1 MYKTT
6 ELITNILDN
15 PNIDSNYIDSIINY
29 DICNMFISLLEET
42 QNIHNS
48 IKEEYIKKTMEKEIS
63 NKYNEKISTLNHQIK
78 MEQSMVENYKSQ
90 IYTLKEEY
98 KNLRELEQ
106 KNMNTIL
113 DRNICEKKEQI
124 EFIQKQYIDII
135 NSKDIEIQNLREDK
149 NKSNYEKGSIGEK
162 LVFNAL
168 CNLDKYVDLDV
179 IETSNLLG
187 NGDLLVKSIK
197 HNINMLIEVKNQ
209 KSYIPK
215 TQLDVFIDHYKEYF
229 RNNIDS
235 HAILF
240 SINYNRITGKGS
252 YKIDTIS
259 IDNKKHYVMYVADK
273 NMTEDKINHHFCSF
287 IDYINNHNDTTTTIN
302 NLSILKK
309 LENNNKLFQE
319 QINYMIMEKKTHQE
333 KISYIDNIIKN
344 LYANIEENHS
354 EMEKHNYMNDMT
366 STQIIHQLKQI
377 FIDDDIN
384 IYDISNFKKNF
395 KNTYKFKKN
404 FIEKYPIFKN
414 ILNDS
419 LDTIYYKITNI

>member
-1 MYKTT
+1 MYKTS

-113 DRNICEKKEQI
+113 DRNMREKKEQI

-179 IETSNLLG
+179 IETSNLSG

-287 IDYINNHNDTTTTIN
+287 IDYINNHNDTTTIN

-344 LYANIEENHS
+344 LYTNIEENHS

>member
-15 PNIDSNYIDSIINY
+15 PNVDSNYIDSIINY

-113 DRNICEKKEQI
+113 DRNMCEKKEQI

-149 NKSNYEKGSIGEK
+149 NKSNYKKGSIGEK

-179 IETSNLLG
+179 IETSNLQG

-209 KSYIPK
+209 ESYIPR

-287 IDYINNHNDTTTTIN
+287 IDYINNHNDTTTIN

>member
-1 MYKTT
+1 MYKTV

-113 DRNICEKKEQI
+113 DRNMCEKKEQI

-179 IETSNLLG
+179 IETSNLSG

-287 IDYINNHNDTTTTIN
+287 IDYINNHNDTTTIN

>member
-15 PNIDSNYIDSIINY
+15 PNVDSNYIDSIINY

-113 DRNICEKKEQI
+113 DRNMCEKKEQI

-179 IETSNLLG
+179 IETSNLSG

-287 IDYINNHNDTTTTIN
+287 IDYINNHNDTTTIN

>member
-29 DICNMFISLLEET
+29 DICNMFIILLEET

-98 KNLRELEQ
+98 KNLREFEQ

-113 DRNICEKKEQI
+113 DRNMCEKKEQI

-179 IETSNLLG
+179 IETSNLSG

-252 YKIDTIS
+252 YKIDKIS

-287 IDYINNHNDTTTTIN
+287 IDYINNHNDTTTIN

>member
-15 PNIDSNYIDSIINY
+15 PNVDSNYIDSIINY

-149 NKSNYEKGSIGEK
+149 NKSNYKKGSIGEK

-179 IETSNLLG
+179 IETSNLQG

-209 KSYIPK
+209 ESYIPR

-287 IDYINNHNDTTTTIN
+287 IDYINNQNDTTTIN

>member
-113 DRNICEKKEQI
+113 DRNMCEKKEQI

-149 NKSNYEKGSIGEK
+149 NKSNYKKGSIGEK

-179 IETSNLLG
+179 IETSNLSG

-287 IDYINNHNDTTTTIN
+287 IDYINNHNDTTTIN

>member
-113 DRNICEKKEQI
+113 DRNMCEKKEQI

-149 NKSNYEKGSIGEK
+149 NKSNYKKGSIGEK

-179 IETSNLLG
+179 IETSNLSG

-209 KSYIPK
+209 ESYIPR

-287 IDYINNHNDTTTTIN
+287 IDYINNHNDTTTIN

>member
-113 DRNICEKKEQI
+113 DRNMCEKKEQI

-149 NKSNYEKGSIGEK
+149 NKSNYKKGSIGEK

-179 IETSNLLG
+179 IETSNLSG

-287 IDYINNHNDTTTTIN
+287 IDYINNHNDTTTIN

-344 LYANIEENHS
+344 LYANIEENHN

>member
-63 NKYNEKISTLNHQIK
+63 NKYNEKISTLNNQIK

-149 NKSNYEKGSIGEK
+149 NKSNYKKGSIGEK

-168 CNLDKYVDLDV
+168 CNLDKYIDLDV
-179 IETSNLLG
+179 IETSNLQG

-197 HNINMLIEVKNQ
+197 HNINILIEVKNQ
-209 KSYIPK
+209 ESYIPR

-273 NMTEDKINHHFCSF
+273 NMTEDKITHHFCSF
-287 IDYINNHNDTTTTIN
+287 IDYINNHNDTTTIN

>member
-6 ELITNILDN
+6 ELITTILDD

-29 DICNMFISLLEET
+29 DICSIFISLLEET

-63 NKYNEKISTLNHQIK
+63 NKYNEKISTLNHQLK
-78 MEQSMVENYKSQ
+78 MEQDRVEDYKSH
-90 IYTLKEEY
+90 IYTIKEEY

-113 DRNICEKKEQI
+113 DRNLCEKKEQI
-124 EFIQKQYIDII
+124 EFIQKPYIDII
-135 NSKDIEIQNLREDK
+135 NNKDIEIHKLRDDK

-162 LVFNAL
+162 CVFNAL

-179 IETSNLLG
+179 IETSNMHG
-187 NGDLLVKSIK
+187 NGDLLAKSIK
-197 HNINMLIEVKNQ
+197 NNIDIMIEVKNQ
-209 KSYIPK
+209 ESGIPRN
-215 TQLDVFIDHYKEYF
+215 QLDVFIDHYKEYF

-240 SINYNRITGKGS
+240 SIHFNRITGKGA
-252 YKIDTIS
+252 YKIDTICV
-259 IDNKKHYVMYVADK
+259 DNKKHYVMYVADK

-287 IDYINNHNDTTTTIN
+287 IDYINNHNDTITTN

-309 LENNNKLFQE
+309 LEKNNKLFQE

-333 KISYIDNIIKN
+333 KIAYIDNIIKN
-344 LYANIEENHS
+344 LYANIEENHI

-377 FIDDDIN
+377 FIDDNIN
-384 IYDISNFKKNF
+384 IYDISTFKKNF
-395 KNTYKFKKN
+395 KNIYKYKKS
-404 FIEKYPIFKN
+404 FIDKYPIFKN
-414 ILNDS
+414 FFNET
-419 LDTIYYKITNI
+419 LDTIYHKITNI

>member
-113 DRNICEKKEQI
+113 DRNMCEKKEQI

-179 IETSNLLG
+179 IETSNLSG

-287 IDYINNHNDTTTTIN
+287 IDYINN
-302 NLSILKK
+302 
-309 LENNNKLFQE
+309 Q
-319 QINYMIMEKKTHQE
+319 
-333 KISYIDNIIKN
+333 DNIIEISGSKGLFSSRCQGRSKRFLPTELGEPITPLNSKN
-344 LYANIEENHS
+344 G
-354 EMEKHNYMNDMT
+354 
-366 STQIIHQLKQI
+366 
-377 FIDDDIN
+377 
-384 IYDISNFKKNF
+384 
-395 KNTYKFKKN
+395 
-404 FIEKYPIFKN
+404 
-414 ILNDS
+414 
-419 LDTIYYKITNI
+419 

>member
-113 DRNICEKKEQI
+113 DRNMCEKKEQI

-179 IETSNLLG
+179 IETSNLSG

-209 KSYIPK
+209 ESYIPR

-287 IDYINNHNDTTTTIN
+287 IDYINNHNDTTTIN

-344 LYANIEENHS
+344 LYANIEENHN

>member
-113 DRNICEKKEQI
+113 DRNMCEKKEQI

-179 IETSNLLG
+179 IETSNLSG

-287 IDYINNHNDTTTTIN
+287 IDYINNHNDTTTIN

-344 LYANIEENHS
+344 LYANIEENHN

>member
-113 DRNICEKKEQI
+113 DRNMCEKKEQI

-287 IDYINNHNDTTTTIN
+287 IDYINNHNDTTTIN

>member
-113 DRNICEKKEQI
+113 DRNMCEKKEQI

-162 LVFNAL
+162 CVFNAL

-179 IETSNLLG
+179 IETSNLQG

-209 KSYIPK
+209 ESYIPR

-287 IDYINNHNDTTTTIN
+287 IDYINNHNDTTTIN

>member
-15 PNIDSNYIDSIINY
+15 PNVDSNYIDSIINY

-63 NKYNEKISTLNHQIK
+63 NKYNEKISTLNLQIK

-113 DRNICEKKEQI
+113 DRNMCEKKEQI

-149 NKSNYEKGSIGEK
+149 NKSNYKKGSIGEK

-179 IETSNLLG
+179 IETSNLQG

-197 HNINMLIEVKNQ
+197 HNINILIEVKNQ

-287 IDYINNHNDTTTTIN
+287 IDYINNHNDTTTIN

>member
-15 PNIDSNYIDSIINY
+15 PNVDSNYIDSIINY

-149 NKSNYEKGSIGEK
+149 NKSNYKKGSIGEK

-179 IETSNLLG
+179 IETSNLQG

-209 KSYIPK
+209 ESYIPR

-287 IDYINNHNDTTTTIN
+287 IDYINNHNDTTTIN

>member
-113 DRNICEKKEQI
+113 DRNMCEKKEQI

-179 IETSNLLG
+179 IETSNLSG

-287 IDYINNHNDTTTTIN
+287 IDYINNHNDTTTIN

-344 LYANIEENHS
+344 LYTNIEENHS

>member
-98 KNLRELEQ
+98 KNLREFEQ

-113 DRNICEKKEQI
+113 DRNMCEKKEQI

-179 IETSNLLG
+179 IETSNLSG

-287 IDYINNHNDTTTTIN
+287 IDYINNHNDTTTIN

-319 QINYMIMEKKTHQE
+319 QINYMIMEKKTQQE

-354 EMEKHNYMNDMT
+354 EMEKHNYINDMT

>member
-113 DRNICEKKEQI
+113 DRNMCEKKEQI

-149 NKSNYEKGSIGEK
+149 NKSNYKKGSIGEK

-179 IETSNLLG
+179 IETSNLSG

-209 KSYIPK
+209 ESYIPR

-287 IDYINNHNDTTTTIN
+287 IDYINNHNDTTTIN

-344 LYANIEENHS
+344 LYANIEENHN